1 MKKKPTQLDENT
13 GKMLHKGWILWL
25 AVLFMVTMLVNC
37 RVEYHDDGDPPSTYD
52 IQIVSDPNADGDIAF
67 SPPHNFTVS
76 SASTTGSV
84 LAGIDPVFED
94 EYRGFLSF
102 PLRGSHGVPTYAEIE
117 SATLEIFIS
126 DVTECS
132 PGTGVPLL
140 IDLVSFSPP
149 ILIASDYDRAPLLTL
164 YSNIVFADD
173 AGFFLSFDVTPLMVE
188 AQRLDLNN
196 FQLRFLL
203 DSDLAG
209 SGLIEIKDNVLE
221 TAPLLSVTYY

>member
-1 MKKKPTQLDENT
+1 MII
-13 GKMLHKGWILWL
+13 KGWILRL
-25 AVLFMVTMLVNC
+25 AVLFTAAALVNC
-37 RVEYHDDGDPPSTYD
+37 RVEYHDVYDPPPTYEA
-52 IQIVSDPNADGDIAF
+52 QIVSDPDADGDIAF
-67 SPPHNFTVS
+67 SPSHHFTVTA
-76 SASTTGSV
+76 ASTSGSV

-94 EYRGFLSF
+94 EFRGFLSF
-102 PLRGSHGVPTYAEIE
+102 PLRDTHGVPSYADIE
-117 SATLEIFIS
+117 SATLEVFIS
-126 DVTECS
+126 DVIECS

-149 ILIASDYDRAPLLTL
+149 ILIGSDFNRAPLLTL

-173 AGFFLSFDVTPLMVE
+173 TGFFLSFNVTPLMVE

-209 SGLIEIKDNVLE
+209 SGLIEIEDDVLK
-221 TAPLLSVTYY
+221 TAPLLTVTYY